1 MKVLIDTNIL
11 LAIVPKRSKVR
22 WLYDALR
29 EQKITLVVTTE
40 ILDEYA
46 EKLEWFYSANF
57 ADLVLEELL
66 NLQNIEQ
73 TTIFYNWQ
81 IIEDDPDDNKFI
93 DAAISS
99 GADYIITHDKHF
111 KLLDLIDFPVVRCVS
126 LNAFERIFIASTD
139 YKG

>member
-1 MKVLIDTNIL
+1 MKILIDTNIL

-29 EQKITLVVTTE
+29 EQKFTLVVTTE

-46 EKLEWFYSANF
+46 EKLEWFYSSNF
-57 ADLVLEELL
+57 ADLVLEEIL
-66 NLQNIEQ
+66 NLPNIEQ
-73 TTIFYNWQ
+73 TQIFYNWH
-81 IIEDDPDDNKFI
+81 IIEEDPDDNKFV

-111 KLLDLIDFPVVRCVS
+111 KILNIIDFPVVKYLS
-126 LNAFERIFIASTD
+126 LEAFEKVF
-139 YKG
+139 KHK

>member
-1 MKVLIDTNIL
+1 MKILIDTNIL

-29 EQKITLVVTTE
+29 EQKFTLVVTTE

-46 EKLEWFYSANF
+46 EKLEWFYSSNF
-57 ADLVLEELL
+57 ADLVLEEIL
-66 NLQNIEQ
+66 NLPNIEQ
-73 TTIFYNWQ
+73 TQIFYNWH
-81 IIEDDPDDNKFI
+81 IIEEDPDDNKFV

-111 KLLDLIDFPVVRCVS
+111 KILNIIDFPVVKYLS
-126 LNAFERIFIASTD
+126 FEAFEKVF
-139 YKG
+139 KHK

>member
-1 MKVLIDTNIL
+1 MKILIDTNIL

-29 EQKITLVVTTE
+29 EQRFTLVITTE

-46 EKLEWFYSANF
+46 EKLEWFYSSNF
-57 ADLVLEELL
+57 ADLVLEEIL
-66 NLQNIEQ
+66 NLSNIEQ
-73 TTIFYNWQ
+73 TQVYYNWH
-81 IIEDDPDDNKFI
+81 IIEEDPDDNKFV

-111 KLLDLIDFPVVRCVS
+111 KILDLIDFPVVKYGS
-126 LNAFERIFIASTD
+126 LEAFEKIL
-139 YKG
+139 K

>member
-1 MKVLIDTNIL
+1 MKILIDTNIL

-29 EQKITLVVTTE
+29 EQKFTLVVTTE

-46 EKLEWFYSANF
+46 EKLEWFYSSNF
-57 ADLVLEELL
+57 ADLVLGGKL
-66 NLQNIEQ
+66 NLPNIEQ
-73 TTIFYNWQ
+73 TQIFYNWH
-81 IIEDDPDDNKFI
+81 IIEEDSDDNKFV

-111 KLLDLIDFPVVRCVS
+111 KILNIIDFPVVV
-126 LNAFERIFIASTD
+126 
-139 YKG
+139 

>member
-1 MKVLIDTNIL
+1 MKILIDTNIL

-29 EQKITLVVTTE
+29 EQRFTLVITTE

-46 EKLEWFYSANF
+46 EKLEWFYSSNF
-57 ADLVLEELL
+57 ADLVLEEIL
-66 NLQNIEQ
+66 NLPNIEQ
-73 TTIFYNWQ
+73 TQVYYNWH
-81 IIEDDPDDNKFI
+81 IIEEDPDDNKFV

-111 KLLDLIDFPVVRCVS
+111 KILDLIDFPVVKYVS
-126 LNAFERIFIASTD
+126 LEAFEKIL
-139 YKG
+139 K